1 MGTYEHWPYSN
12 LHDLNL
18 DWVLQII
25 GDFKRQYENLTE
37 YFNGLI
43 AQLDE
48 KTQEEIAEFEEA
60 ISGFETTL
68 RNLASQLEADIGQ
81 AGNTASANVQSTEAA
96 SLQNIASLTG
106 DELTAIQNKGAEVI
120 ESIPQDYSQ
129 FYGVALKATTNG
141 TAPNCTTDL
150 NTNMFLIHNGIVAC
164 DPNMGL
170 ANGPVTITAGDYYVF
185 LLNLEHNGV
194 PAGSGYG
201 PAASQL
207 IYLHKI
213 SDDSISVYERIY
225 HYDPQNQTYT
235 FDNWHQVV

>member
-43 AQLDE
+43 DQLDE
-48 KTQEEIAEFEEA
+48 KTQEEIAEFDEA
-60 ISGFETTL
+60 ISGYETTL
-68 RNLASQLEADIGQ
+68 RNIAAELELEIGQ
-81 AGNTASANVQSTEAA
+81 LGTQVTTNIQQTEAT
-96 SLQNIASLTG
+96 SLQNIATLTG
-106 DELTAIQNKGAEVI
+106 NEEQAIRDTANEVI
-120 ESIPQDYSQ
+120 ESIPADYNQ
-129 FYGVALKATTNG
+129 FYQIAVKSTTNG
-141 TAPNCTTDL
+141 LAPNATTDL
-150 NTNMFLIHNGIVAC
+150 NTNMFLIHNHIVAC

-170 ANGPVTITAGDYYVF
+170 SNGPVTITAGEYYVF
-185 LLNLEHNGV
+185 LLNLAHNSV

-213 SDDSISVYERIY
+213 SDDSISVYERMY
-225 HYDPQNQTYT
+225 HYDYT
-235 FDNWHQVV
+235 TQANVFGNWHQVI